1 MLLEPKDFKN
11 AIHGSNPHEV
21 NIHMAI
27 ELGRRL
33 APDRMPKDIQFV
45 AVEVNDVW
53 TVTDQLTEEVEAAVP
68 KAVEAVLKILDG

>member
-1 MLLEPKDFKN
+1 
-11 AIHGSNPHEV
+11 
-21 NIHMAI
+21 MAI